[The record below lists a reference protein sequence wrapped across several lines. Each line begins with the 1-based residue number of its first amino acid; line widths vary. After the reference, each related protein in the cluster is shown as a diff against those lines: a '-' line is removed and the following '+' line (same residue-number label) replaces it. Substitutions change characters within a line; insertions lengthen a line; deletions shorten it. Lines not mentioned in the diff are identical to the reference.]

1 MATDALLLAALLS
14 ALRSALHLG
23 QLHAYEQALL
33 AVIAFG
39 PFVVLAVVVYVIRR
53 REARE
58 DPDRPS

>member
-1 MATDALLLAALLS
+1 MLS
-14 ALRSALHLG
+14 VPPSPLHLG